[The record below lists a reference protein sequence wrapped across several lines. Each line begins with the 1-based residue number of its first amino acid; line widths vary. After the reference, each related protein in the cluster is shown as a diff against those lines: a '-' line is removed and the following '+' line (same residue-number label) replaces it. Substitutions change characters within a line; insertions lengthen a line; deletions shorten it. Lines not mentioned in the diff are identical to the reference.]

1 MFKYLILLI
10 STAYAQLSNIYFT
23 ANILENKLLLDNNV
37 NITIDLIK
45 PTDIIHY
52 DTDKITCH
60 NDIYNISYE
69 MNYDLYKS
77 EQNYLNVSL
86 NITTINNFV
95 IIFNGPFNYNGE
107 NIIEIKN
114 YKIVF
119 DYNSTNH
126 NIERFGNYLYIN
138 FNNCNLNE
146 TIYNFIISY
155 IL

>member
-1 MFKYLILLI
+1 LHTANLNHSQQFWDCN
-10 STAYAQLSNIYFT
+10 SNTAYLNCNI
-23 ANILENKLLLDNNV
+23 
-37 NITIDLIK
+37 
-45 PTDIIHY
+45 P
-52 DTDKITCH
+52 TCH

-95 IIFNGPFNYNGE
+95 VIFNGPFNYNGE

-119 DYNSTNH
+119 DYNSTIH